1 MLSLK
6 IKDLKYR
13 NLYSKHQTKII
24 LNKFLF
30 ISLLNKKSNKKK
42 VIQKKFKILSL
53 LLKSKLYNNL
63 KYKTKTKMVRRCAIS
78 NRGRGT
84 FRPYGLSRFFLREFM
99 QFGILPGYKKS
110 V

>member
-13 NLYSKHQTKII
+13 NLYAKNQKKLI

-30 ISLLNKKSNKKK
+30 ISFLNKKKKQKNVIKKK
-42 VIQKKFKILSL
+42 ILFL
-53 LLKSKLYNNL
+53 FLKSKLYSNL
-63 KYKTKTKMVRRCAIS
+63 KFKTKTKIVRRCAIS

-84 FRPYGLSRFFLREFM
+84 FRPYGFSRFFLREFM
-99 QFGILPGYKKS
+99 QFGILPGFKKS
-110 V
+110 VW